1 MFTHI
6 VLFKL
11 SNRSVENIESTKNI
25 LMDMIH
31 KVPVLL
37 HLEVGIDV
45 LHSERSYDLAL
56 ITKFA
61 AREDL
66 QTYNTHPAHE
76 EVIKHM
82 KTVVESSVS
91 VDFE

>member
-1 MFTHI
+1 MFTHV

-11 SNRSVENIESTKNI
+11 SDRSAENIEKTKDV
-25 LMDMIH
+25 LMGMIH
-31 KVPVLL
+31 QIPVLL
-37 HLEVGIDV
+37 HLEVGVDV

-66 QTYNTHPAHE
+66 QTYNVHPAHE

-82 KTVVESSVS
+82 KTVVQSSVS
-91 VDFE
+91 VDYE